1 MRKREEDVIKRKA
14 YYGFARNY
22 PGQLGSAGYVI
33 GESLA
38 VRKREIL
45 RKVLIAVLLLL
56 LFVAAFVV
64 TTVGLQISDRPA
76 PAAETAVETT
86 AAPVAETAETTVG

>member
-33 GESLA
+33 GESRA
-38 VRKREIL
+38 VRKREVM

-56 LFVAAFVV
+56 LFVAVFVL
-64 TTVGLQISDRPA
+64 TSVGLQISDRPV
-76 PAAETAVETT
+76 AETAVETT
-86 AAPVAETAETTVG
+86 AAPVAEATTGA

>member
-56 LFVAAFVV
+56 LFVAAFVL

-76 PAAETAVETT
+76 PAETAVETT
-86 AAPVAETAETTVG
+86 AAPAAETAETTVG

>member
-33 GESLA
+33 GESRA

-56 LFVAAFVV
+56 LFVAAFVL
-64 TTVGLQISDRPA
+64 TTVGLQISDRPV
-76 PAAETAVETT
+76 AETAVETT
-86 AAPVAETAETTVG
+86 AAPVADTTAGA